1 VDVVGHQWWWEIVYR
16 DSQADRMVFT
26 ANELHVPV
34 GRPVRLVLSSR
45 DVIHSFWVPSLHGKT
60 DLIPGKTNE
69 ITIQADAPGTYRG
82 QCAEFC
88 GYQHAKMGLVVIAED
103 ERSYRAWREAQRR
116 SAVEPVTAEAR
127 RGREVFLSTSCVMC
141 HTVRGTIA
149 GATVGP
155 DLTHVA
161 SRLTI
166 GAGSLPFTRGHL
178 QGWVANPQSV
188 KPGALMPATALPS
201 QDLQALVTWLEELK

>member
-1 VDVVGHQWWWEIVYR
+1 VGHQWWWQVVYR
-16 DSQADRMVFT
+16 DAQADRMVIT

-34 GRPVRLVLSSR
+34 GKPVKLVLTSR

-69 ITIQADAPGTYRG
+69 ITIQADAPGQYRG

-88 GYQHAKMGLVVIAED
+88 GYQHAKMGLVVVAED
-103 ERSYRAWREAQRR
+103 EGSFRAWLEAQRR
-116 SAVEPVTAEAR
+116 SAGEPASAEAR
-127 RGREVFLSTSCVMC
+127 RGREVFLRTSCVMC

-149 GATVGP
+149 GATTGP
-155 DLTHVA
+155 DLTHLA

-166 GAGSLPFTRGHL
+166 AAGALPRSRGNL

-188 KPGALMPATALPS
+188 KPGVLMPATSLPS
-201 QDLQALVTWLEELK
+201 EDLQALVTWLEELE